1 MCVVSCDR
9 SDIDL
14 AHWKCGI
21 VLFALDAYYGHVTW
35 VLFFVVFVVCSYEVS
50 GKSDGN
56 PGEYYRMFHLVTQS
70 AYW

>member
-1 MCVVSCDR
+1 MSYRVTVLTLTSLTGNVVSSYSLWTRIMDT
-9 SDIDL
+9 L
-14 AHWKCGI
+14 LGY
-21 VLFALDAYYGHVTW
+21 F
-35 VLFFVVFVVCSYEVS
+35 FFVVFVVCSYEVS